1 MHTSIRIINACK
13 DEGLTLEQCAYVL
26 ATAYHE
32 TNGTFKPVREAYWL
46 DETWRKNN
54 LRYYPWYGR
63 GFVQITW
70 KNNYVKAGEKLGLDL
85 ITDPDVVMQED
96 IAIKILVQGMKGGW
110 FTGKR
115 LYTFVNENSKD
126 YKGARRVVNGTDKDE
141 LIAGYARRYEE
152 SLLKTNYYGGFL
164 GWIKMILS
172 KRVKAVGI

>member
-1 MHTSIRIINACK
+1 MHTSIRIITACK

-70 KNNYVKAGEKLGLDL
+70 KSNYVNAGEKLGLDL

-110 FTGKR
+110 FTGKK
-115 LYTFVNENSKD
+115 LNTFVNEDSKD
-126 YKGARRVVNGTDKDE
+126 YKSARRVVNGTDKDE